1 MKNILEGISSTLGDR
16 ECVSDLE
23 DKIMETTNS
32 EQQKEN
38 KNSTV

>member
-1 MKNILEGISSTLGDR
+1 MKNILEGIDSRLGDR
-16 ECVSDLE
+16 ECKNDLE